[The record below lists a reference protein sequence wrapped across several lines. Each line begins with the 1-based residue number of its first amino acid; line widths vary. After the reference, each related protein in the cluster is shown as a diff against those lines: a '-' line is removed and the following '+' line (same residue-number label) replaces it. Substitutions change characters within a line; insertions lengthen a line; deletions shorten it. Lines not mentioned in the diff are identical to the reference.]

1 MSVLFRT
8 CIGSLAAGLCC
19 LPLANAQ
26 QPAATRPGAA
36 QQTSPAQ
43 AQSQP
48 EDPNSVI
55 RSNRATAPRL
65 DAPAIPALRPYTAN
79 YGGNQANEGQ
89 KAEVERYFANCLL
102 KNNQAEIEISQFAAQ
117 QSQNPK
123 VKQYAEEL
131 VKDHQKVVQ
140 ELQPIASGS
149 AAVRSAGSTS
159 LDATANSDAN
169 RLATDTARAPGS
181 SGTDTAA
188 RGTESRSGTS
198 ATGRDTA
205 ESPSATHNAANGN
218 DALMQV
224 AQIEEKIN
232 DRCNQS
238 LREELQQ
245 KSGAE
250 FDAAFLGSQIAGH
263 MHLLAALEVI
273 PQESQGQLKQI
284 AEDAK
289 PTVQKH
295 LDKAKELMKERKS
308 GSLQQTSATSESQR

>member
-8 CIGSLAAGLCC
+8 CVGSLGIGLCC

-36 QQTSPAQ
+36 QTSPAQ
-43 AQSQP
+43 TQP
-48 EDPNSVI
+48 QPDNPNSVI
-55 RSNRATAPRL
+55 RSNRATAPQL
-65 DAPAIPALRPYTAN
+65 GAPALPGRQQYTAN

-89 KAEVERYFANCLL
+89 KSEIEKYFATCLL
-102 KNNQAEIEISQFAAQ
+102 KNNQAEIEISQYAAQ

-123 VKQYAEEL
+123 VKEFAEEL
-131 VKDHQKVVQ
+131 VKDHQQVVQ
-140 ELQPIASGS
+140 KLQPIAGNSGAHS
-149 AAVRSAGSTS
+149 ASTTS
-159 LDATANSDAN
+159 LDAAATNDSN
-169 RLATDTARAPGS
+169 PVATDTTPTPGS
-181 SGTDTAA
+181 SGTN
-188 RGTESRSGTS
+188 
-198 ATGRDTA
+198 TA
-205 ESPSATHNAANGN
+205 ERPNAAHGSSNGN
-218 DALMQV
+218 DALWQV

-232 DRCNQS
+232 NRCNQA

-245 KSGAE
+245 KSGKE
-250 FDAAFLGSQIAGH
+250 FDECFLGAQVAGH
-263 MHLLAALEVI
+263 MHMLAALEVI

-284 AEDAK
+284 AEEAK

>member
-26 QPAATRPGAA
+26 QPAATRPGTA
-36 QQTSPAQ
+36 QTLPAQ

-48 EDPNSVI
+48 DDPNSVI
-55 RSNRATAPRL
+55 RSNRATAPQL
-65 DAPAIPALRPYTAN
+65 DAPALPGRQPYTAN
-79 YGGNQANEGQ
+79 YGGNQASEGQ
-89 KAEVERYFANCLL
+89 KSEVEKYFATCLL

-123 VKQYAEEL
+123 VKEFAEEL
-131 VKDHQKVVQ
+131 VKDHQQVVKK
-140 ELQPIASGS
+140 LQPIAGNAS
-149 AAVRSAGSTS
+149 AHSASNPS
-159 LDATANSDAN
+159 LDAAATNDSN
-169 RLATDTARAPGS
+169 RIATDTTPTPGS
-181 SGTDTAA
+181 SGTN
-188 RGTESRSGTS
+188 
-198 ATGRDTA
+198 TA
-205 ESPSATHNAANGN
+205 ESLTAAHGSSNGN

-232 DRCNQS
+232 DRCNQA

-245 KSGAE
+245 KTGAE
-250 FDAAFLGSQIAGH
+250 FDAAFLGAQIAGH

-284 AEDAK
+284 AEEAK

>member
-8 CIGSLAAGLCC
+8 CFGAVAAGLCC

-26 QPAATRPGAA
+26 QPAATRPGTAP
-36 QQTSPAQ
+36 TLPAQ

-48 EDPNSVI
+48 DDPNSVI
-55 RSNRATAPRL
+55 RSNRATAPQL
-65 DAPAIPALRPYTAN
+65 GAPALPGRQQYTAN
-79 YGGNQANEGQ
+79 YGGNQNAEGQ
-89 KAEVERYFANCLL
+89 KSEVEKYFATCLL

-123 VKQYAEEL
+123 VKEFAEEL
-131 VKDHQKVVQ
+131 VKDHQQVVKK
-140 ELQPIASGS
+140 LQSIAGNASAHSSSALGS
-149 AAVRSAGSTS
+149 S
-159 LDATANSDAN
+159 
-169 RLATDTARAPGS
+169 ATDTAENS
-181 SGTDTAA
+181 TAA
-188 RGTESRSGTS
+188 HSSS
-198 ATGRDTA
+198 
-205 ESPSATHNAANGN
+205 NGN

-232 DRCNQS
+232 DRCKQA

-245 KSGAE
+245 KTGAE

-263 MHLLAALEVI
+263 MHMLAALEVI

-284 AEDAK
+284 AEEAK

>member
-1 MSVLFRT
+1 VLFATSQRT
-8 CIGSLAAGLCC
+8 
-19 LPLANAQ
+19 
-26 QPAATRPGAA
+26 ATRSHPSRRSANI
-36 QQTSPAQ
+36 PAQ

-48 EDPNSVI
+48 DDPNSVI
-55 RSNRATAPRL
+55 RSNRATAPKL
-65 DAPAIPALRPYTAN
+65 NAPAVPALRPYTAN
-79 YGGNQANEGQ
+79 YGASQAGEGQ
-89 KAEVERYFANCLL
+89 KSEVEKYFANCLL

-123 VKQYAEEL
+123 VKQFAEEL

-140 ELQPIASGS
+140 KLQPIASGN
-149 AAVRSAGSTS
+149 AGAHSAGSAS
-159 LDATANSDAN
+159 LDASADSDAN
-169 RLATDTARAPGS
+169 RLATDTARTPGS
-181 SGTDTAA
+181 SETNTAA
-188 RGTESRSGTS
+188 PGTETRSGAGT
-198 ATGRDTA
+198 TDRDTA
-205 ESPSATHNAANGN
+205 ESLTASHGAANGN

-232 DRCNQS
+232 DRCKQA

-250 FDAAFLGSQIAGH
+250 FDACYLGAQVGGH
-263 MHLLAALEVI
+263 MHMLAALEVI

-284 AEDAK
+284 AEEAK